1 MTRRNWAKL
10 AVTGLLAL
18 SLSACWGGEK
28 AERFED
34 KTYAISVNGYLWRA
48 ALDTLSFMPMA
59 QVDGSAGAILT
70 EWYVNPD
77 VPTERLK
84 VAVYVLDR
92 RLSADAISVR
102 AFREVAQ
109 ANSWV
114 SAPIREGTAQKIEE
128 AILARARELRLAT
141 IEDD

>member
-1 MTRRNWAKL
+1 MKRRNWVKL
-10 AVTGLLAL
+10 VACGVFALGLA
-18 SLSACWGGEK
+18 ACGGGDK

-92 RLSADAISVR
+92 RLSADAINVN

-109 ANSWV
+109 ANNWV
-114 SAPIREGTAQKIEE
+114 SAPVREGTAQKIEE

-141 IEDD
+141 IEDE